1 MTSIVY
7 AAVKAII
14 IHDDKFLIIKQQ
26 LANKTV
32 RDFPGGRVKHGE
44 SPYETLTRET
54 KEEIGLT
61 VEIVQP
67 HRPFWF
73 IRDDGDQV
81 VAMTFICNLGGDN
94 TINLTNN
101 IPNEDEYIS
110 EHRRVTAQEFLSDD
124 YNVSNESLKEVI
136 LRLQ

>member
-1 MTSIVY
+1 MTHIVY

-14 IHDDKFLIIKQQ
+14 IHDGKFLVIKQQ
-26 LANKTV
+26 LPTRTV

-44 SPYETLTRET
+44 SPYETLAREAN
-54 KEEIGLT
+54 EEVWLT
-61 VEIVQP
+61 VTINSP

-81 VAMTFICNLGGDN
+81 VAMTFLCSLGGDN

-101 IPNEDEYIS
+101 IPDEDEHIS
-110 EHRRVTAQEFLSDD
+110 EHRRVTAQEFLSDN

-136 LRLQ
+136 RKL